1 LSETLKKA
9 ENETQH
15 KSFNEARRRKPSEN
29 IMQIAEERN
38 FDLIVMGSQSLSG
51 H

>member
-9 ENETQH
+9 EHETQH
-15 KSFNEARRRKPSEN
+15 KSFNEAGRRKPSE
-29 IMQIAEERN
+29 MRIAEDRN
-38 FDLIVMGSQSLSG
+38 FDLIVMGSQSLRG